1 MKKPKYS
8 KQFLEELKKVPIV
21 QVACEKTGV
30 SRNTVYR
37 WKREDKDFEKEFD
50 KALSDGVAFVND
62 MSENQLLQLIKEKN
76 FSAVRFWLNKRHPAY
91 KDKLEVTNKHDID
104 ELNPEQEAI
113 VRKALEMAQII
124 PTKQHEDEK
133 Q

>member
-1 MKKPKYS
+1 MKKYRYA
-8 KQFLEELKKVPIV
+8 KQFLEELRKVPIV

-37 WKREDKDFEKEFD
+37 WKREDREFAKQFEE
-50 KALSDGVAFVND
+50 ALEDGIAFVND
-62 MSENQLLQLIKEKN
+62 MSESQLLQLIKEKN

-91 KDKLEVTNKHDID
+91 RDKVEVTRTDTID
-104 ELNPEQEAI
+104 ELSPEQEAT
-113 VRKALEMAQII
+113 VRKALELAKII
-124 PTKQHEDEK
+124 PTNTDKHE

>member
-37 WKREDKDFEKEFD
+37 WKREDKDFEKEFE
-50 KALSDGVAFVND
+50 KAMADGVAFVND
-62 MSENQLLQLIKEKN
+62 MSESQLLTLIKEKN

-91 KDKLEVTNKHDID
+91 KDKIVVTSRQDID